1 MVKNKIDLHG
11 IKHENVQR
19 ELDQFYWQM
28 MQRGHSE
35 VEVITGVSHIMKDIV
50 KEVSKDYNFKV
61 LDVPT
66 NPGSL
71 IVRMV

>member
-1 MVKNKIDLHG
+1 MKNKIDLHG

-19 ELDQFYWQM
+19 ELDQFFWQM

-35 VEVITGVSHIMKDIV
+35 VEVITGISHRMKEIVNKVSQ
-50 KEVSKDYNFKV
+50 DYNFKV
-61 LDVPT
+61 EETPV

-71 IVRMV
+71 IVKIK

>member
-1 MVKNKIDLHG
+1 MKNRIDLHG

-28 MQRGHSE
+28 MQRGHTE
-35 VEVITGVSHIMKDIV
+35 VEVITGISYKMKEI
-50 KEVSKDYNFKV
+50 VSKVSNDYNFKV
-61 LDVPT
+61 EEIPL

-71 IVRMV
+71 IVKIK